1 MNADITI
8 LTNTMVVNQT
18 ENCSV
23 EKAVACAEELG
34 VCYDVEEGVES
45 VTIFGDKDQL
55 WHFLHAFSLHYMT
68 LTIE

>member
-8 LTNTMVVNQT
+8 LSTSMVVNQT

-23 EKAVACAEELG
+23 EKAMACADELG
-34 VCYDVEEGVES
+34 MCYDVEDGGEC
-45 VTIFGDKDQL
+45 VTIFGDKYQL
-55 WHFLHAFSLHYMT
+55 WEFLHAFSFHYMT